1 MTGSGLTER
10 LPRLLSL
17 VPYLLARPGIPLAD
31 VAADFGIGERQLRRD
46 LELLWMCGLPGYGP
60 GDLVDLSFAGD
71 TVTVTEDAGM
81 RRPLRL
87 TTAEGTALLVALRT
101 LGDLPG
107 MVDTNA
113 VLRATA
119 KIERAVGDAGAGGVA
134 VEVSRQEQATTAVI
148 REGLEAGRA
157 LTIRYYT
164 AGRDDVTRRTVD
176 PMRLLLVEGRG
187 YLEAWCRRA
196 GAVRLFRLDRVDDV
210 AVLDEP
216 AAAPPDAEPTD
227 LSAGVFPARPEHG
240 SAVLLLEPW
249 ARWVAEYYPV
259 EQVVELPAEPA
270 DGATGHDHGTR
281 GDGRA
286 RVLLRYADPAW
297 LVRLVL
303 GLGGGARILEPA
315 ELAAEVARRAAQ
327 ALARADAET
336 ERGRGDDGCRRGAG
350 GARRRGGAGA
360 RAGGPPARAPA
371 GPERGGAARGHRD
384 QARPA
389 PGDPRRATASA
400 PHLRRSG
407 PPPLGAADATARWRP
422 RRRLGRNESPP
433 VRAGRPARNDP
444 GGGSDARRLGMADHH
459 RRAGAALRRQAAA
472 RDGTVGGPVG
482 PRVQG

>member
-148 REGLEAGRA
+148 REGLETGRA

-270 DGATGHDHGTR
+270 DGGTGHDHGTR

-303 GLGGGARILEPA
+303 GLGGGARILEPV

-327 ALARADAET
+327 ALARADGNGNGT
-336 ERGRGDDGCRRGAG
+336 GAG
-350 GARRRGGAGA
+350 R
-360 RAGGPPARAPA
+360 
-371 GPERGGAARGHRD
+371 
-384 QARPA
+384 
-389 PGDPRRATASA
+389 
-400 PHLRRSG
+400 
-407 PPPLGAADATARWRP
+407 
-422 RRRLGRNESPP
+422 
-433 VRAGRPARNDP
+433 
-444 GGGSDARRLGMADHH
+444 
-459 RRAGAALRRQAAA
+459 
-472 RDGTVGGPVG
+472 
-482 PRVQG
+482 